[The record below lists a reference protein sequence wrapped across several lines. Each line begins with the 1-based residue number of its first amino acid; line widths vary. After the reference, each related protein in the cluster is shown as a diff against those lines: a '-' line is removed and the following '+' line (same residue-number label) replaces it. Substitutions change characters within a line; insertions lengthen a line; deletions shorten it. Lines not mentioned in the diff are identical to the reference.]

1 MPTIPNRLDYLNWIK
16 SIWRSHVSP
25 GDTFN
30 LIDIGT
36 GYLPIYPILAARLFD
51 NCLVYA
57 TDIDH
62 SSLELA
68 ASNIDRNNLDDK
80 IKLVGVDR
88 DDNNLIPSEI
98 TDNHAQFD
106 FLIMNPPFYDAG
118 QVSRQNI
125 KSNHPSGLNLGST
138 NELYTEGGELG
149 FILKLINQSIKLK
162 HKVVWYST
170 LIGIKSNLSILIKY
184 LNKHNISNYA
194 LNVINRG
201 NTLRWLLAW
210 SFLPYRLD
218 NSLARSNN
226 KSLFKLNPPST
237 HHTHNL
243 NHPIN
248 LDAMISLI
256 NQLSSVYISH
266 RSEGN
271 SKWAVGS
278 NQTIKF
284 DVDTENKAEIWNK
297 FSIDLMTGP
306 DLYTVFVGKVAENI
320 SVPNK
325 DQGKI
330 NWTLPDTVTPHS
342 QIYFLQF
349 YNSENATDKAWST
362 RFTITGENGDSE
374 PPSHETQPK
383 SGKDTPWGIGSLR
396 EGPID
401 QDTLPLHHNYP
412 ASDAAEEKIKNG
424 GGSKQDEVNLDSETS
439 NANGYNHSHVVA
451 FVATISISLVLHF
464 SCFI

>member
-1 MPTIPNRLDYLNWIK
+1 MVNLDEIDFNWLAARYSKLKPFVNKQNKINFKDEFLVQNKLMPTIPNRLDYLNWIK

-118 QVSRQNI
+118 QVNRQNI

-266 RSEGN
+266 RSEG
-271 SKWAVGS
+271 S
-278 NQTIKF
+278 
-284 DVDTENKAEIWNK
+284 
-297 FSIDLMTGP
+297 
-306 DLYTVFVGKVAENI
+306 VFVIIMGINSWSRSSRRAATNPLTAHFNPTKLSI
-320 SVPNK
+320 S
-325 DQGKI
+325 I
-330 NWTLPDTVTPHS
+330 
-342 QIYFLQF
+342 
-349 YNSENATDKAWST
+349 E
-362 RFTITGENGDSE
+362 
-374 PPSHETQPK
+374 SHEP
-383 SGKDTPWGIGSLR
+383 
-396 EGPID
+396 
-401 QDTLPLHHNYP
+401 N
-412 ASDAAEEKIKNG
+412 
-424 GGSKQDEVNLDSETS
+424 S
-439 NANGYNHSHVVA
+439 N
-451 FVATISISLVLHF
+451 TLHF
-464 SCFI
+464 RWLEGFDFQLFISFVKHISTKASSHTSSTSI